1 MFTSRGSNIGLAG
14 CGMGL
19 KIEAGCGIQ
28 RKLEAGCGMKSS
40 TRDRDTQFWTVGMR
54 DVMKLMA
61 G

>member
-1 MFTSRGSNIGLAG
+1 MR
-14 CGMGL
+14 L

-28 RKLEAGCGMKSS
+28 KKLEAACGMKSS
-40 TRDRDTQFWTVGMR
+40 SRDRDTQFLTVGMG

>member
-1 MFTSRGSNIGLAG
+1 MA
-14 CGMGL
+14 L

-40 TRDRDTQFWTVGMR
+40 SRDRDTQFLTVGKR

-61 G
+61 A